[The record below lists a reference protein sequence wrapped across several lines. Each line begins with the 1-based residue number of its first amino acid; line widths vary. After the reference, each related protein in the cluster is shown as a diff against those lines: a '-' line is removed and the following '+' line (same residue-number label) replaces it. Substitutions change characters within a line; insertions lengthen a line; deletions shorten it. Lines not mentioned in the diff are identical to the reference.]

1 LFERAAGAPGVRQTA
16 HLSREVVGDAG
27 GGRELE
33 EGRIGVLAVRSGAA
47 VLGQQDSVV
56 AKRRG
61 THGVRRDVDSTHA
74 HVARDHAHAEARDGL
89 EGRAIRELAGREN
102 GHHSGNLGDE
112 RLLLF
117 LHRPGIVDEE
127 EEVDLVDL
135 GDVDLVDDA
144 RMRARNE
151 RSHGALRTTGGE
163 RLSERRQ
170 QRQERGDEQGGA
182 SEHGRN
188 PLVMVRRIGPPGS
201 RFGSTIRALMHGP
214 HLFEKP

>member
-1 LFERAAGAPGVRQTA
+1 MATPFPFT
-16 HLSREVVGDAG
+16 
-27 GGRELE
+27 
-33 EGRIGVLAVRSGAA
+33 A

-61 THGVRRDVDSTHA
+61 THGLRRDVDSTHA